1 MEVTLYCPSCQT
13 QLNAD
18 KTDVYT
24 CNNCKRQYPVR
35 RNIPI
40 LIDDQ
45 KSVFSTSDYN
55 EAGAITPIPTGGLKL
70 AINKAIW
77 FLQRAAPNLTL
88 NVKAKENYD
97 LLGRMLLE
105 KNSNPKVLIIGGRT
119 TGMGMEDFIKLPIT
133 FIETDIAFGPNTKII
148 CDAHSL
154 PFKGEEFDGV
164 VIQAVMEYLVD
175 PYQCAA
181 EIHRVLKAD
190 ALVYAETPFMQQVH
204 GGPHDFTRLTHL
216 GHRRLFRNFEEV
228 VSGACV
234 GTGTALA
241 TSYKHF
247 LMSLSNKR
255 FIQDLLMLFAVWTS
269 FFLKYFDR
277 LSINKR
283 VSYDA
288 ASGYYFLGRK
298 SKNTISDKEILKLY
312 KGNL

>member
-1 MEVTLYCPSCQT
+1 MQVNLYCPSCHN
-13 QLNAD
+13 QLNANKAD
-18 KTDVYT
+18 IYT
-24 CNNCKRQYPVR
+24 CNNCNKEYPIR

-40 LIDDQ
+40 LIDDE
-45 KSVFSTSDYN
+45 KSVFSISDYN
-55 EAGAITPIPTGGLKL
+55 QAEALTTTSTGGLKS
-70 AINKAIW
+70 AINKTIW

-88 NVKAKENYD
+88 NVKAKHNYS
-97 LLGRMLLE
+97 LFAQMLLE
-105 KNSNPKVLIIGGRT
+105 KNSKPKVLIIGGRT

-148 CDAHSL
+148 CDAHNL
-154 PFKGEEFDGV
+154 PFKDEEFDGV

-190 ALVYAETPFMQQVH
+190 GLVYAETPFMQQVH
-204 GGPHDFTRLTHL
+204 GGAHDFTRLTHL

-228 VSGACV
+228 ISGACV

-255 FIQDLLMLFAVWTS
+255 IIQDLLMLFAVWTS

-288 ASGYYFLGRK
+288 ASGYYFLGKK
-298 SKNTISDKEILKLY
+298 STHAISDKEILKLY
-312 KGNL
+312 RGNL